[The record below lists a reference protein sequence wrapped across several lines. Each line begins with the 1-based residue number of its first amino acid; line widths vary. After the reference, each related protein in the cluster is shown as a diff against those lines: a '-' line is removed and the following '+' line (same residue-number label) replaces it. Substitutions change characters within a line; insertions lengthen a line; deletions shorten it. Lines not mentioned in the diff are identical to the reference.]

1 MNSNKRWTDEGGE
14 IVGALARGYCSKE
27 NQHKVLDPVLIQ
39 AMAVEIQNLLDIG
52 KHDHELLA
60 ELLTEALH
68 TNTLAVLDTVL
79 KLAPGIENL
88 QTGEVTYDLGVMEYM
103 ARIKA
108 ITLVK
113 DNK

>member
-1 MNSNKRWTDEGGE
+1 MNSNKRWYNTMNTHKTVEE
-14 IVGALARGYCSKE
+14 IVRKAIASVTREDDG
-27 NQHKVLDPVLIQ
+27 
-39 AMAVEIQNLLDIG
+39 LLDIG

-60 ELLTEALH
+60 ELITEAL
-68 TNTLAVLDTVL
+68 DTHSAHLVEKIL
-79 KLAPGIENL
+79 ELAPGLENT

-108 ITLVK
+108 IDIIK